1 MASDNLL
8 IVNNLTQLNRIEM
21 IFIPVLKNET
31 FSSIEM
37 SQQCVTTWKRRNSEE
52 RLGVVQG
59 GDVVVDGEGGVG
71 LKYFWS

>member
-1 MASDNLL
+1 MTDNAESRDAIASKYRN
-8 IVNNLTQLNRIEM
+8 

-31 FSSIEM
+31 FCSIEM